1 MKIRLIIV
9 CFVSVLLASCSEH
22 IVFSE
27 QKELPK
33 YGWDKNDAI
42 AFEASMT
49 DTFSAYDVLITLRN
63 DETYP
68 NQNLWLFIDETA
80 PDGTL
85 RKDTVQCFLVDN
97 QGHWIGSGVGSLHY
111 VSVYYKQQCR
121 FSQQGIYRYNIKH
134 GMRYDQLQGLND
146 IGIKIQKTSEE

>member
-1 MKIRLIIV
+1 MKIKLTFV
-9 CFVSVLLASCSEH
+9 CFVTVLLTSCNEH

-27 QKELPK
+27 QKELSK
-33 YGWDKNDAI
+33 YGWDKNDAVV
-42 AFEASMT
+42 FEANMT
-49 DTFSAYDVLITLRN
+49 DSLSAYDVLITLRN

-68 NQNLWLFIDETA
+68 NQNLWLFVDETA
-80 PDGTL
+80 PNGTIQ
-85 RKDTVQCFLVDN
+85 RDTVQCFLVDN

-121 FSQQGIYRYNIKH
+121 FSQQGTYRYSIKH

-146 IGIKIQKTSEE
+146 IGIKIQKMSEE